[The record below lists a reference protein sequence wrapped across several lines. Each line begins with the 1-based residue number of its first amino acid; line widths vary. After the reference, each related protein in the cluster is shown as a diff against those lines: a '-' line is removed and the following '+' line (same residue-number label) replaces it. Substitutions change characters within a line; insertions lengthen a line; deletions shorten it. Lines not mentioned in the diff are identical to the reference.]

1 MTELE
6 RHVAHTRSGVRDV
19 ARVAGVSTQTVSR
32 VINGH
37 ANVRP
42 ETRDRVLA
50 AMSEL
55 GYRVNNAARTLGTRT
70 TRTLGVIASDA
81 TLYGP
86 SAGIAA
92 LETAARAVD
101 RWIATAYA
109 TATSTDS
116 MLEAA
121 ERLLAQGVDG
131 LIVLAPHTTT
141 LTALTGAHP
150 SIPLSAL
157 HTGVGAERQEEGAAL
172 AAGHLIELGHRRI
185 THLAGPE
192 DWVESAARDAGVDR
206 ALAAAGLDLIARW
219 RGDWS
224 AASGA
229 AAAPAIARAISSE
242 TSPTAI
248 IAANDQ
254 MALGLIGGLRSAGL
268 DVPDR
273 VSVTGFDD
281 NADAAFYTPPLT
293 TVRLDL
299 AGEARRAIA
308 SALGESDPPV
318 PQPPVLV
325 RRDST
330 ASVG

>member
-1 MTELE
+1 MTEPQ
-6 RHVAHTRSGVRDV
+6 RAAAHARSGVRDV

-32 VINGH
+32 VLNGH
-37 ANVRP
+37 ANVRL
-42 ETRDRVLA
+42 ETRERVLA
-50 AMSEL
+50 AMSDL
-55 GYRVNNAARTLGTRT
+55 GYRVNNAARSLGTRT

-92 LETAARAVD
+92 LETAARAVG

-116 MLEAA
+116 VLEAA

-141 LTALTGAHP
+141 LAALEAAYP
-150 SIPLSAL
+150 SIPLTAL
-157 HTGVGAERQEEGAAL
+157 HTGAGAERQEEGAAL
-172 AAGHLIELGHRRI
+172 AARHLIGLGHRRI
-185 THLAGPE
+185 AHLAGPE
-192 DWVESAARDAGVDR
+192 DWVESSARDAGVDR
-206 ALAAAGLDLIARW
+206 ALAAAGLQPLARW

-229 AAAPAIARAISSE
+229 SAAPGIAGAISSE
-242 TSPTAI
+242 TAPTAI
-248 IAANDQ
+248 IVANDQ
-254 MALGLIGGLRSAGL
+254 MALGLIGGLRSMGI
-268 DVPDR
+268 DVPQR

-299 AGEARRAIA
+299 VGEARRAVA
-308 SALGESDPPV
+308 DAMADSPP
-318 PQPPVLV
+318 PLPRSPLLIV
-325 RRDST
+325 RGST
-330 ASVG
+330 APAG

>member
-6 RHVAHTRSGVRDV
+6 PAEARPRSGVRDV

-42 ETRDRVLA
+42 ETRERVLE

-55 GYRVNNAARTLGTRT
+55 GYRVNNAARSLGTRT

-92 LETAARAVD
+92 LEAAARAVG

-109 TATSTDS
+109 TATSTES

-121 ERLLAQGVDG
+121 ERLLDQGVDG
-131 LIVLAPHTTT
+131 LIILAPHTATLSA
-141 LTALTGAHP
+141 LTAAYP
-150 SIPLSAL
+150 FIPLTAL
-157 HTGVGAERQEEGAAL
+157 HTGVGAARQEEGAAL
-172 AAGHLIELGHRRI
+172 AARHLVALGHRRI
-185 THLAGPE
+185 AHLAGPE
-192 DWVESAARDAGVDR
+192 DWVETTARDAGVDG
-206 ALAAAGLDLIARW
+206 ALASAGLELVARW

-229 AAAPAIARAISSE
+229 AAAPAIAKAISSE
-242 TSPTAI
+242 TAPTAI
-248 IAANDQ
+248 IVANDQ
-254 MALGLIGGLRSAGL
+254 MALGLIGGLRSVGL
-268 DVPDR
+268 DVPQR
-273 VSVTGFDD
+273 VSITGFDD
-281 NADAAFYTPPLT
+281 NADAAFYVPPLT

-299 AGEARRAIA
+299 AGEAQRAII
-308 SALGESDPPV
+308 SALGESDPPL
-318 PQPPVLV
+318 PGAPLLV
-325 RRDST
+325 SRGST
-330 ASVG
+330 APLD

>member
-1 MTELE
+1 MTQLGPAD
-6 RHVAHTRSGVRDV
+6 AHPRSGVRDV

-37 ANVRP
+37 ANVRV
-42 ETRDRVLA
+42 ETRERVLA
-50 AMSEL
+50 AMSDL
-55 GYRVNNAARTLGTRT
+55 GYRVNNAARSLGTRT

-81 TLYGP
+81 ALYGP

-92 LETAARAVD
+92 LEAAARTVG

-121 ERLLAQGVDG
+121 ERLLDQGVDG

-141 LTALTGAHP
+141 LSALTAAYP
-150 SIPLSAL
+150 SIPLAAL
-157 HTGVGAERQEEGAAL
+157 HTGVGADRQEEGAAL
-172 AAGHLIELGHRRI
+172 AARHLVELGHRRI
-185 THLAGPE
+185 AHLAGPE
-192 DWVESAARDAGVDR
+192 DWVESTARDAGVEA
-206 ALAAAGLDLIARW
+206 ALTSAGLELIARR

-229 AAAPAIARAISSE
+229 AAAPAIASMIRSERA
-242 TSPTAI
+242 PTAVI
-248 IAANDQ
+248 VANDQ
-254 MALGLIGGLRSAGL
+254 MALGLIGGLRGSGL
-268 DVPDR
+268 DVPTQ

-308 SALGESDPPV
+308 SALGESDAPLPGPPL
-318 PQPPVLV
+318 LV

-330 ASVG
+330 APIR

>member
-6 RHVAHTRSGVRDV
+6 PAGAPARSGVRDV

-32 VINGH
+32 VLNGH
-37 ANVRP
+37 ANVRL
-42 ETRDRVLA
+42 ETRERVLA
-50 AMSEL
+50 AMTEL
-55 GYRVNNAARTLGTRT
+55 GYRVNNAARSLGTRT

-86 SAGIAA
+86 STGIAA
-92 LETAARAVD
+92 LEAAARAVG

-121 ERLLAQGVDG
+121 ERLLTQGVDG

-141 LTALTGAHP
+141 LSALTAAHP
-150 SIPLSAL
+150 SIPITAL

-172 AAGHLIELGHRRI
+172 AARHLVELGHRRI
-185 THLAGPE
+185 AHLAGPA
-192 DWVESAARDAGVDR
+192 DWLESAARDAGVDR
-206 ALAAAGLDLIARW
+206 ALAAAGLEPLARW

-229 AAAPAIARAISSE
+229 AAAPAVARAFASQNA
-242 TSPTAI
+242 PTAI

-254 MALGLIGGLRSAGL
+254 MALGLIGGLRAAGL
-268 DVPDR
+268 DVPR
-273 VSVTGFDD
+273 QLSVTGFDD
-281 NADAAFYTPPLT
+281 NADAAFYSPPLT

-308 SALGESDPPV
+308 TALGEADPPL
-318 PQPPVLV
+318 PAAPLLV

-330 ASVG
+330 APIG